1 MLLLSLPM
9 LTYPQEEEVELLKL
23 EGSTRNILNINS
35 WSIFEILPTL
45 HLNKLQ
51 LIAELDIKIRF

>member
-1 MLLLSLPM
+1 M